1 MNIYITGKSGSGKS
15 TFSKSLAKKLGYKY
29 IDVDSIG
36 HKVYEY
42 HEVLEE
48 AKNLFGNTIFDE
60 NGNFNRKKLG
70 QIVFSERHSSRIKAF
85 SDLTWDYMKQM
96 LDSQI
101 DENCVVDWILLP
113 HTKYWKNN
121 AIKILVKAENEN
133 LRYNK
138 VIERD
143 NITKEYLEL
152 RDKAS
157 IEYNEK
163 EFDFVIINNYNEK
176 DLHDNI
182 KKVVKYIGKK

>member
-15 TFSKSLAKKLGYKY
+15 TYSKLLAKKLGYKY

-42 HEVLEE
+42 PEVLEK

-70 QIVFSERHSSRIKAF
+70 QIVFSERHSPRVKAF
-85 SDLTWDYMKQM
+85 SDLTWDYMKQI

-113 HTKYWKNN
+113 HTKYWVRK
-121 AIKILVKAENEN
+121 AIKILIKVDNEN

-138 VIERD
+138 VMERD

-163 EFDFVIINNYNEK
+163 EFDFVVINNYNEEE
-176 DLHDNI
+176 LQDNI
-182 KKVVKYIGKK
+182 KKVVEYIKF